1 MLLAE
6 AKTSKVCQPEV
17 QGPVLTA
24 RCRVPRLLLRVST
37 CAGSGAR
44 KYLRRAR
51 YYAGDV
57 MSLMLGCRGA
67 GRLAQQELKDRE
79 GQRFVGAAARR
90 KTRHVQQPSPRQSR
104 TLRPWRPAK
113 APSTWA
119 QGAAAL
125 AAASRVANPL
135 CPGSAKRALPLTQM
149 GHLKSNHVACF
160 APRPR
165 LMRQADA
172 P

>member
-51 YYAGDV
+51 YYAGNV
-57 MSLMLGCRGA
+57 LSLMLGCRGA
-67 GRLAQQELKDRE
+67 GRFAQEELKDRE
-79 GQRFVGAAARR
+79 GQRFVGAAARAESR
-90 KTRHVQQPSPRQSR
+90 NEQQPSPLQSR
-104 TLRPWRPAK
+104 TLPPWRPAK

-119 QGAAAL
+119 QGAAARDG
-125 AAASRVANPL
+125 ARRVANPL
-135 CPGSAKRALPLTQM
+135 SPVAANRPLPWTQM

-160 APRPR
+160 ARCPR